1 MILYNYYIAYPLSD
15 GTYLFPITQD
25 SIASW
30 GTGGA
35 NIGDVLFGSLNQGD
49 SLSVEDIIT
58 YLNDIGTT
66 AFGTAVN
73 PIGMN
78 PVNNP
83 LSWSDLV
90 SDITHGKPNIAA
102 TNKQSDNA
110 HAVVILGID
119 STKTGV
125 YYWDPLN
132 DPRTDTLLYYSYADM
147 IDSPPYGI
155 GWYQT
160 LEMTDSCPRELD
172 AILNNV
178 LEINGPGQIDSGSS
192 ATFTTDFI
200 STDALFKYLSGWNYT
215 ISFLNSSQSYIPCQT
230 GTFGPVDFSPVG
242 TPESFQTTVTIP
254 TFPPSGNWS
263 FITTPGQSGIISYY
277 GQVTVRVSIVGTN
290 DTAVKSKNFYCLA
303 PATTDV
309 IPLNVAWNMN
319 SFNVIPER
327 DTTAAVFGTDPAG
340 FLFVKDNAGDL
351 YCPYW
356 GQDDLHYARVGQGYQ
371 VYTNVPDTLRVQGI
385 PINYT
390 QTPIAL
396 SSGWNMIAYPLPTI
410 MGYESPTYAFA
421 SIDSSLILVK
431 DNSGHVYWPSMGVDE
446 IELIP
451 GQGYRV
457 LMNASASF
465 SYPPFVAIDKRLASS
480 SKPMLQ
486 LPNPRHYAIHAIT
499 GNNATLLAKQ
509 VTIGGKTV
517 ADSSEIG
524 AYDASGSLVG
534 SGTVICGLAAFA
546 VWGKD
551 PQTKPKDGLV
561 TGEPVTFKLWDGNS
575 EYPLGFQS
583 QNGTAVKYGV
593 DKVYVGELEVTS
605 GYLITKFDLTQAYPN
620 PFRGSVKISFDVPTI
635 ADASQQAIEINV
647 YDLKGSLVKQLASGK
662 YQAGRYS
669 VAWNCTDGREVSIG
683 SSIYIV
689 RMKANNFDK
698 RLKLLRVQ

>member
-1 MILYNYYIAYPLSD
+1 MKWKFTIIVILLTILSINAADRIYQIEMTWYEREASNWCWAACCEMILYNYYIAYPLSD

-155 GWYQT
+155 G
-160 LEMTDSCPRELD
+160 
-172 AILNNV
+172 
-178 LEINGPGQIDSGSS
+178 S
-192 ATFTTDFI
+192 AQHRMEHEV
-200 STDALFKYLSGWNYT
+200 AE
-215 ISFLNSSQSYIPCQT
+215 CH
-230 GTFGPVDFSPVG
+230 SPVRHRG
-242 TPESFQTTVTIP
+242 
-254 TFPPSGNWS
+254 G
-263 FITTPGQSGIISYY
+263 
-277 GQVTVRVSIVGTN
+277 VRNRS
-290 DTAVKSKNFYCLA
+290 
-303 PATTDV
+303 
-309 IPLNVAWNMN
+309 
-319 SFNVIPER
+319 E
-327 DTTAAVFGTDPAG
+327 G

-356 GQDDLHYARVGQGYQ
+356 GQDDLHYVQVGQGYQ
-371 VYTNVPDTLRVQGI
+371 LYTNVPDTISVQGV
-385 PINYT
+385 PVNYAN
-390 QTPIAL
+390 TPIAL
-396 SSGWNMIAYPLPTI
+396 SSGWNMIAYLLPTI

-480 SKPMLQ
+480 SKPMLH
-486 LPNPRHYAIHAIT
+486 LPKPRHYAIHAIPPGIMT
-499 GNNATLLAKQ
+499 TLLAKQ
-509 VTIGGKTV
+509 VTIGGKLV
-517 ADSSEIG
+517 PDSSEIG
-524 AYDASGSLVG
+524 AFDASGSLVG
-534 SGTVICGLAAFA
+534 SGTILKGVAAFV
-546 VWGKD
+546 VWG
-551 PQTKPKDGLV
+551 
-561 TGEPVTFKLWDGNS
+561 
-575 EYPLGFQS
+575 
-583 QNGTAVKYGV
+583 QN
-593 DKVYVGELEVTS
+593 
-605 GYLITKFDLTQAYPN
+605 PM
-620 PFRGSVKISFDVPTI
+620 
-635 ADASQQAIEINV
+635 
-647 YDLKGSLVKQLASGK
+647 VKQK
-662 YQAGRYS
+662 M
-669 VAWNCTDGREVSIG
+669 VWPRES
-683 SSIYIV
+683 
-689 RMKANNFDK
+689 R
-698 RLKLLRVQ
+698 

>member
-192 ATFTTDFI
+192 ATFT
-200 STDALFKYLSGWNYT
+200 A
-215 ISFLNSSQSYIPCQT
+215 QHRVEHEVAECH
-230 GTFGPVDFSPVG
+230 SPVRHVG
-242 TPESFQTTVTIP
+242 
-254 TFPPSGNWS
+254 G
-263 FITTPGQSGIISYY
+263 
-277 GQVTVRVSIVGTN
+277 VRNRSSRLLV
-290 DTAVKSKNFYCLA
+290 C
-303 PATTDV
+303 
-309 IPLNVAWNMN
+309 
-319 SFNVIPER
+319 ER
-327 DTTAAVFGTDPAG
+327 
-340 FLFVKDNAGDL
+340 
-351 YCPYW
+351 
-356 GQDDLHYARVGQGYQ
+356 
-371 VYTNVPDTLRVQGI
+371 
-385 PINYT
+385 
-390 QTPIAL
+390 
-396 SSGWNMIAYPLPTI
+396 
-410 MGYESPTYAFA
+410 
-421 SIDSSLILVK
+421 
-431 DNSGHVYWPSMGVDE
+431 
-446 IELIP
+446 
-451 GQGYRV
+451 
-457 LMNASASF
+457 
-465 SYPPFVAIDKRLASS
+465 
-480 SKPMLQ
+480 
-486 LPNPRHYAIHAIT
+486 
-499 GNNATLLAKQ
+499 
-509 VTIGGKTV
+509 
-517 ADSSEIG
+517 
-524 AYDASGSLVG
+524 
-534 SGTVICGLAAFA
+534 
-546 VWGKD
+546 
-551 PQTKPKDGLV
+551 
-561 TGEPVTFKLWDGNS
+561 
-575 EYPLGFQS
+575 
-583 QNGTAVKYGV
+583 
-593 DKVYVGELEVTS
+593 
-605 GYLITKFDLTQAYPN
+605 
-620 PFRGSVKISFDVPTI
+620 
-635 ADASQQAIEINV
+635 
-647 YDLKGSLVKQLASGK
+647 
-662 YQAGRYS
+662 
-669 VAWNCTDGREVSIG
+669 
-683 SSIYIV
+683 
-689 RMKANNFDK
+689 
-698 RLKLLRVQ
+698 